1 MKVQVK
7 FLASLYDITKVL
19 KTELNIP
26 DNATIK
32 DLIQVIDTS
41 VSPPNFSKVILDDN
55 GRLKDQYVIL
65 VNGRSIDFLNG
76 LSTKLSNGDE
86 VVFLPPAGGG

>member
-19 KTELNIP
+19 KTELNVP
-26 DNATIK
+26 DGITVK
-32 DLIQVIDTS
+32 DLIVIIDKS
-41 VSPPNFSKVILDDN
+41 VSPNFSKVILDDN
-55 GRLKDQYVIL
+55 SKLKDQYVIL
-65 VNGRSIDFLNG
+65 VNGRSVDFLNG

>member
-19 KTELNIP
+19 KTEINVS
-26 DNATIK
+26 DSTTIK
-32 DLIQVIDTS
+32 DLIQVIDKS
-41 VSPPNFSKVILDDN
+41 ISPNFSKVILDDN
-55 GRLKDQYVIL
+55 GKLKDQYVIL

>member
-41 VSPPNFSKVILDDN
+41 VSPNFSKVILDDN

>member
-26 DNATIK
+26 DNATVK
-32 DLIQVIDTS
+32 DLIQFIDNS
-41 VSPPNFSKVILDDN
+41 VSPNFSKIILDDD
-55 GRLKDQYVIL
+55 GKLKDQYVIL

-86 VVFLPPAGGG
+86 IVFLPPAGGG

>member
-19 KTELNIP
+19 KTELSVP
-26 DNATIK
+26 DDITVK
-32 DLIQVIDTS
+32 DLIGIIDKS
-41 VSPPNFSKVILDDN
+41 ISPNFSKIILDDDSK
-55 GRLKDQYVIL
+55 LKDQYVIL

>member
-19 KTELNIP
+19 KTEIEVP
-26 DNATIK
+26 DNTTVK
-32 DLIQVIDTS
+32 DLIQIIDKS
-41 VSPPNFSKVILDDN
+41 ISPNFSRVILNDD
-55 GRLKDQYVIL
+55 GKLKDQYVIL
-65 VNGRSIDFLNG
+65 INGRSIDFLNG
-76 LSTKLSNGDE
+76 LSTKLTSGDE

>member
-1 MKVQVK
+1 MQVK

-19 KTELNIP
+19 KTEINVS
-26 DNATIK
+26 DSTTIK
-32 DLIQVIDTS
+32 DLIQVIDKS
-41 VSPPNFSKVILDDN
+41 ISPNFSKVILDDN
-55 GRLKDQYVIL
+55 GKLKDQYVIL